1 MSFTDWDFVRNKAAG
16 NHACDFVLDDEVIRP
31 FSGSM
36 ALLADYG
43 SSGSRTSR
51 CTSCV
56 AVVVSALLSNMRADG
71 ETHFPPHTACTLL
84 TYESPHVT
92 AAAAAFSR
100 WLSAGT
106 LKSLYSRGRSVYWDQ
121 ACRPLTRGRVM
132 AAPLDPVDLGGVV
145 ILYLCVTVLTMGLFA
160 AGPYVRLWCDRHVL
174 KVRVVVVDNT
184 RNGDSMN
191 VCDGGPHCACLQ
203 VPSDGA
209 AAELPFRGGLRLPG
223 FRPRSGFNPMEESH
237 DGDGDDDHHVQGFRT
252 ERRQNDR
259 GDDNHDGGK
268 E

>member
-16 NHACDFVLDDEVIRP
+16 NPNCNFVLDDEVIRP

-43 SSGSRTSR
+43 STGSRTSR
-51 CTSCV
+51 CTSCI

-71 ETHFPPHTACTLL
+71 ESLLPPHTVWTLL
-84 TYESPHVT
+84 ARESPHVT
-92 AAAAAFSR
+92 AAAAAFVLR
-100 WLSAGT
+100 LSAGT
-106 LKSLYSRGRSVYWDQ
+106 LKSLYSRGRSAYWDQ
-121 ACRPLTRGRVM
+121 ACRPLTRGRVA

-160 AGPYVRLWCDRHVL
+160 AGPYVRLWCDRIVF
-174 KVRVVVVDNT
+174 KVCVVVVDKT
-184 RNGDSMN
+184 RDGDSMN
-191 VCDGGPHCACLQ
+191 VCDGGPHCVSLQ

-223 FRPRSGFNPMEESH
+223 FRPRSGFNPTEESH
-237 DGDGDDDHHVQGFRT
+237 DGDDDHHHVQGYRS
-252 ERRQNDR
+252 ERRHNDR
-259 GDDNHDGGK
+259 DDDDHDGGK